1 MSSTAP
7 RSGERMVHQDYIARV
22 RYSNALPPPPTLPKL
37 LDIPNTGLA
46 SGQYTTPGFASRL
59 AREQPLNIEADA
71 ELGMPL
77 NLIGMPGVFDG
88 DERSIQAPPQ
98 APSVHPHDRPLLRPL
113 AALGKPKVAEANVSF
128 LRRTEYIS
136 SSTTKRPEPST
147 NPMRGPLRA
156 RKPVRPAAPDA
167 DSPQAI
173 KRKIDGSF
181 EQAELELKDPKRVR
195 HPSKKQ
201 AQVVDVLPLLPDLD
215 GFPDS
220 GAYVTI
226 KFLTN
231 PVSSSSEYDRRLLSS
246 FLRPI
251 ERTATEEAMYEA
263 ALEAHERDP
272 VNNAKPPNLMNYDF
286 YLPHSAEVAT
296 NFRRKFDVDDA
307 DNECDSLY
315 THPSSSDPRYFQFD
329 RIRAYETAHETE
341 LDQSTKYDDEII
353 LARNDEDA
361 FPLQRAF
368 YYYPVM
374 QRSAIRPQRT
384 KNIARTTG
392 FSQEGDES
400 IIDQLDITVDEP
412 KEEMRAAMRNYK
424 LKPLGWDQG
433 PDEPASAD
441 ANADA
446 DADADVDA
454 EAEADVDAEEAQTA
468 DKSRR
473 ASEAEASD
481 KTLDEDR
488 DAEGELEEI
497 EDEEE
502 Q

>member
-1 MSSTAP
+1 
-7 RSGERMVHQDYIARV
+7 MVHQDYIARV

-59 AREQPLNIEADA
+59 AREQPLNIEADG

-77 NLIGMPGVFDG
+77 NLIGIPGVFDG

-98 APSVHPHDRPLLRPL
+98 PPPVHPHDRPLLRPL

-147 NPMRGPLRA
+147 NPMRGPLLRA
-156 RKPVRPAAPDA
+156 KKPVRPAAPDA

-173 KRKIDGSF
+173 KRKIDLGF
-181 EQAELELKDPKRVR
+181 EQADLDLKDPKRVR

-201 AQVVDVLPLLPDLD
+201 CQVVEALPLLPDLD

-286 YLPHSAEVAT
+286 YLPHTAEVAV
-296 NFRRKFDVDDA
+296 NFRRKFDVDDP
-307 DNECDSLY
+307 DRDSDSLY
-315 THPSSSDPRYFQFD
+315 THPSSRDPRYFQFD
-329 RIRAYETAHETE
+329 RIRAYETANETE
-341 LDQSTKYDDEII
+341 LDQATKYDDEII
-353 LARNDEDA
+353 LARSKGDDGVS
-361 FPLQRAF
+361 PLQRAM

-392 FSQEGDES
+392 FSQEGDEA
-400 IIDQLDITVDEP
+400 IIDQLDITVDDP
-412 KEEMRAAMRNYK
+412 KEEMRIAMQNYK
-424 LKPLGWDQG
+424 LKPLGWDQA
-433 PDEPASAD
+433 PDEAGQAED
-441 ANADA
+441 AA
-446 DADADVDA
+446 VDA
-454 EAEADVDAEEAQTA
+454 EAEADERQHTVSQA

-473 ASEAEASD
+473 DSDGEASD

-488 DAEGELEEI
+488 DAEGELEEV
-497 EDEEE
+497 EEEEE